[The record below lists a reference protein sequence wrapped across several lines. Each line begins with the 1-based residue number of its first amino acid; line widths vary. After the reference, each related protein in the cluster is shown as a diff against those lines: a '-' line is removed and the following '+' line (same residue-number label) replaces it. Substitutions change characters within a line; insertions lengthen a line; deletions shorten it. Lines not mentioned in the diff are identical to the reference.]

1 MENGVENGSLV
12 DGDQVDESGENQV
25 VSSSDGEGDGEG
37 EVQQPTPLPLLQT
50 TNNCEG
56 GGERDLSAS
65 NAAVADPDPEPTTA
79 VDIAAAPATILDD
92 SLCEKDVDSD
102 APDDDNDDEAKENYE
117 GFNGTVGRNVT
128 LQTLMA
134 ANVLQPGKG
143 LMTIEYLG
151 QKFVGDLLSDGKI
164 KSQETETIFLT
175 PSAWAMH
182 CKRIINPEK
191 KSGCGWASVKYK
203 NKKLD
208 SYKNTYL
215 RKCALQKE
223 STPDDGDPDAER
235 KTDSPEIIVKRTV
248 FAHNSISNRNMVH
261 DANMLI
267 ESVPFT
273 SVGKLQP
280 FLITINSSALL
291 LADFHSHLTVREVCG
306 YLGGTWDMNTHT
318 LSITKTYPCRNTR
331 FDRQRAGEVERD
343 IQKMMIQDQ
352 LLLVGWYHSHPKF
365 QAEPTLRDCDSQLD
379 YQIRMR
385 GASELTYTPCVSLIL
400 SPYYDENPT
409 LESVVKCIWIVP
421 PNENKQAMEYGR
433 PMLMQY
439 SVLPDKEIPEEVRTE
454 IQLCVDYYSQY
465 RGEVVKFRNIFNNDV
480 TYNEKLKNTLY
491 PKFPSK
497 QSDKALWNWICAVL
511 DCEQEDDFIPPK
523 TIKIIDNDELDVKME
538 TQPSAVAVAGAP
550 NESSGDV
557 KLSSAKEEPLV
568 DGVSSIEESARKA
581 EEESSAQA
589 EQKARDLKVMS
600 LQEQLCMPSGLNMNP
615 VRMLSP
621 LATPNPTSSLPAVL
635 PNLAAPAVPP
645 SAATSQL
652 LPPQTPGGSSVGGAA
667 AAIAPSVVTTSA
679 LTSALTASPR
689 DSPITISNSA
699 SPAKFEV
706 PVRASPSPAKSDTSS
721 HTSTSRTRNSPAPSP
736 GKFSVSDIARNSPSI
751 TPNKYE
757 AAAAAAALV
766 PPAAACLPTANDLM
780 AASLA
785 QLAGQLPPNFL
796 QADLAAL
803 FQQQRKDYGNSSLNQ
818 LAAAAAKVGGSKQ
831 GNSNAANAA
840 SASAAA
846 AAAAALGGLNDPN
859 VAAAVA
865 AYSNSFNMPLPT
877 SAGGGGSSS
886 SNNNNNNNSHSNSKS
901 KSERSS
907 KSSSSS
913 SSSNSS
919 STSNSYKTKLM
930 KELDELK
937 NDPLKMSE
945 LIRSPEYAALL
956 LQQAEAL
963 GATTLGTLGFGSDY
977 SYLTGAGLG
986 VPSASQPSNSSSGK
1000 SSKSSPST
1008 SASASA
1014 AAAAAALN
1022 ADYNNLIQASKLL
1035 GYDSYMQQ
1043 SKQSNDLNAF
1053 LQQQMAGL
1061 AAAAIPPPSVAS
1073 SSSKKQQQQQHQQQ
1087 QQQLQ
1092 QQQQQQHQLQQ
1103 QSAQA
1108 DYTALLQT
1116 YTKLFDPN
1124 NQFAAAMASNKHMAG
1139 AHNELSALLNAG
1151 AGVGGGGGGG
1161 SSKQKQKDMGNDML
1175 NQLLQLEKQ
1184 DSEIKALLYRQNK
1197 AAADLDAL
1205 FATPSG
1211 AVVGGGSSSNS
1222 MKGSGSSGG
1231 AGGSGVQ
1238 SPSSLSSPAAYY
1250 NALAQEKMQDYAAFF
1265 QQQHGK
1271 YGIPDPLS
1279 KTTLAANNMFMSPS
1293 ALFKIQQESLSAMMM
1308 KPPKSTTPSSA
1319 RTRESSASPALE
1331 RLTPTK
1337 SATSGGGGG
1346 GGSSNSN
1353 SGSKYNFS
1361 AVDLAISS
1369 VPSNTPS
1376 PSPSDGSSG
1385 SSHRRPSPDL
1395 SRLYGELAPPGGLL
1409 GSGVPK
1415 KRMEFASVAD
1425 LAAPPPAKM
1434 PKSSMGDDILNLS
1447 HD

>member
-1 MENGVENGSLV
+1 MENGLENGALAE
-12 DGDQVDESGENQV
+12 GEPVDEASENQV
-25 VSSSDGEGDGEG
+25 LSSSDGEGDVDDREEG
-37 EVQQPTPLPLLQT
+37 AVQQQSPPPQQPQT
-50 TNNCEG
+50 TNDSAASNREG
-56 GGERDLSAS
+56 GGEGPVPMDLGHVESGAP
-65 NAAVADPDPEPTTA
+65 ALDAVAPTSHLE
-79 VDIAAAPATILDD
+79 DN
-92 SLCEKDVDSD
+92 LCDKDVDSD
-102 APDDDNDDEAKENYE
+102 AADDDNDDETKENYE
-117 GFNGTVGRNVT
+117 GFNGTGRTVT

-134 ANVLQPGKG
+134 ANVLQPGLG

-164 KSQETETIFLT
+164 KSHETETVFLT

-203 NKKLD
+203 GKKLD
-208 SYKNTYL
+208 AYKNTYL
-215 RKCALQKE
+215 RKCALQKDT
-223 STPDDGDPDAER
+223 SPLDDSELDAER
-235 KTDSPEIIVKRTV
+235 KSDSPEIVIKRTV
-248 FAHNSISNRNMVH
+248 FAHNTVSNRNIVH

-280 FLITINSSALL
+280 FLITLNSSALL

-379 YQIRMR
+379 YQIKMR
-385 GASELTYTPCVSLIL
+385 GASDLTYTPCVSLII

-421 PNENKQAMEYGR
+421 PGESKQSMEYGR

-439 SVLPDKEIPEEVRTE
+439 SVLPDKEIPEEVRSE
-454 IQLCVDYYSQY
+454 IQLCVDYYSQF
-465 RGEVVKFRNIFNNDV
+465 RGEVVRFRNIYNNEV

-491 PKFPSK
+491 PKFPTK

-523 TIKIIDNDELDVKME
+523 TIKIIDNDEVEVKEEDKPIAAQVDVKM
-538 TQPSAVAVAGAP
+538 TPP
-550 NESSGDV
+550 
-557 KLSSAKEEPLV
+557 KEETLNEAV
-568 DGVSSIEESARKA
+568 TALEESVRKA
-581 EEESSAQA
+581 EEESQQAQA
-589 EQKARDLKVMS
+589 EQKASELKVMS

-621 LATPNPTSSLPAVL
+621 LATPNPTSVL
-635 PNLAAPAVPP
+635 PNLAAP
-645 SAATSQL
+645 TTGL
-652 LPPQTPGGSSVGGAA
+652 LPPQTPSTASVPA
-667 AAIAPSVVTTSA
+667 AAIPPVTTLS
-679 LTSALTASPR
+679 ASPR
-689 DSPITISNSA
+689 DSPITIQSNSA

-721 HTSTSRTRNSPAPSP
+721 HASTSASTSRTRNSPAPSP

-757 AAAAAAALV
+757 VV
-766 PPAAACLPTANDLM
+766 PSAAACLPTANDLM

-796 QADLAAL
+796 QGDLAAL
-803 FQQQRKDYGNSSLNQ
+803 FQQQRKDYGSSSLNQ

-831 GNSNAANAA
+831 GGNSNAAT
-840 SASAAA
+840 
-846 AAAAALGGLNDPN
+846 GLNDPN

-877 SAGGGGSSS
+877 AGVGAGSGGNS
-886 SNNNNNNNSHSNSKS
+886 NSHSNSKS

-919 STSNSYKTKLM
+919 SNSNSYKTKLM

-986 VPSASQPSNSSSGK
+986 VPTPGGQPSNSTSGK
-1000 SSKSSPST
+1000 SSKSSP
-1008 SASASA
+1008 A
-1014 AAAAAALN
+1014 AAAAAALS

-1053 LQQQMAGL
+1053 LQQQMAAV
-1061 AAAAIPPPSVAS
+1061 AAAAIPPPVSAVGGSNS
-1073 SSSKKQQQQQHQQQ
+1073 SSSKKQQQQQ
-1087 QQQLQ
+1087 
-1092 QQQQQQHQLQQ
+1092 QQQQHQQQ
-1103 QSAQA
+1103 QQA

-1124 NQFAAAMASNKHMAG
+1124 NQFAAAMSSNKHMAG
-1139 AHNELSALLNAG
+1139 AHNELSALLS
-1151 AGVGGGGGGG
+1151 AGVGVPGGAAGGGGGG
-1161 SSKQKQKDMGNDML
+1161 SKQKQKDIQSDML

-1205 FATPSG
+1205 FATPTG
-1211 AVVGGGSSSNS
+1211 AGAPGNSMKAGGSSAAP
-1222 MKGSGSSGG
+1222 G
-1231 AGGSGVQ
+1231 AP
-1238 SPSSLSSPAAYY
+1238 SPSSLSNPAAYY

-1279 KTTLAANNMFMSPS
+1279 KSTLAANNMFMSPS

-1337 SATSGGGGG
+1337 SASSGGGGNN
-1346 GGSSNSN
+1346 NSN
-1353 SGSKYNFS
+1353 SGGKYNFS

-1376 PSPSDGSSG
+1376 PAPSDGSSS

-1395 SRLYGELAPPGGLL
+1395 SRLYGELAPPGALL
-1409 GSGVPK
+1409 GSGGVGVPK

-1434 PKSSMGDDILNLS
+1434 PKNSMGDDILNLS

>member
-37 EVQQPTPLPLLQT
+37 DVQQPPPLPLLQT

-102 APDDDNDDEAKENYE
+102 VPDDDNDDEAKENYE

-385 GASELTYTPCVSLIL
+385 GASDLTYTPCVSLIL

-550 NESSGDV
+550 NESAGDV
-557 KLSSAKEEPLV
+557 KLSSAKEEPLA
-568 DGVSSIEESARKA
+568 DSVSSMEESARKA

-635 PNLAAPAVPP
+635 PNLAAPSMPP

-652 LPPQTPGGSSVGGAA
+652 LPPQTPGGSSVGVA
-667 AAIAPSVVTTSA
+667 AAIPPSVVTTSA

-831 GNSNAANAA
+831 GNSNAA

-877 SAGGGGSSS
+877 GAGGGGGGSSS
-886 SNNNNNNNSHSNSKS
+886 SNNNNSHSNSNSKS

-1073 SSSKKQQQQQHQQQ
+1073 SSSKKQQQQHQQQ
-1087 QQQLQ
+1087 QQQLQQ

-1151 AGVGGGGGGG
+1151 AGVVGGGG
-1161 SSKQKQKDMGNDML
+1161 
-1175 NQLLQLEKQ
+1175 
-1184 DSEIKALLYRQNK
+1184 
-1197 AAADLDAL
+1197 
-1205 FATPSG
+1205 
-1211 AVVGGGSSSNS
+1211 
-1222 MKGSGSSGG
+1222 
-1231 AGGSGVQ
+1231 
-1238 SPSSLSSPAAYY
+1238 
-1250 NALAQEKMQDYAAFF
+1250 
-1265 QQQHGK
+1265 
-1271 YGIPDPLS
+1271 
-1279 KTTLAANNMFMSPS
+1279 
-1293 ALFKIQQESLSAMMM
+1293 
-1308 KPPKSTTPSSA
+1308 
-1319 RTRESSASPALE
+1319 
-1331 RLTPTK
+1331 
-1337 SATSGGGGG
+1337 GGGGG